1 MMILIFVQYFM
12 TGFKSIDV
20 HKVLWD
26 WSYELYFLNEK
37 NEDKQ
42 TVWLHRIL
50 GPRGPEGHLIQTFF
64 WPLCC
69 FATWSL
75 PQNIYAQNI
84 CSVYLVQKTETEW
97 EYVLGVEPMVVF
109 LTGFLGDFYC
119 LFIVCQVLSSH
130 QWLRNTQK
138 SPDYFRLHAMCY
150 AMSSHS
156 KTLIS
161 FLSNQMFPILSNW
174 LRSLV
179 IWLLMLLLGSDLF
192 PLHVGV
198 SIGSGLECEGER
210 RPRFCGSDL
219 WVVLSHIIL
228 WFISI
233 WINLI

>member
-12 TGFKSIDV
+12 TSFKSIGAD
-20 HKVLWD
+20 KVLWD

-42 TVWLHRIL
+42 TVWLHRVL
-50 GPRGPEGHLIQTFF
+50 RPRGPEGHLNPDFF
-64 WPLCC
+64 LASMLLCNVKS
-69 FATWSL
+69 A
-75 PQNIYAQNI
+75 PEHI
-84 CSVYLVQKTETEW
+84 CSEHLFCLPGTKTETEW
-97 EYVLGVEPMVVF
+97 EYVLGVGPMVVF

-150 AMSSHS
+150 AMSPYS

-179 IWLLMLLLGSDLF
+179 IWLLMLLLGSDF
-192 PLHVGV
+192 P
-198 SIGSGLECEGER
+198 SILECPLAVDWSVREKEDQG
-210 RPRFCGSDL
+210 FVDQTSD
-219 WVVLSHIIL
+219 
-228 WFISI
+228 
-233 WINLI
+233 